1 MNDIEKQFLDELTTL
16 LDKYGAVIHI
26 NEYIT
31 GYPEIEIMGYKDGD
45 AINIVRKWIDWRDE

>member
-31 GYPEIEIMGYKDGD
+31 GYPEIEILGYKDGE
-45 AINIVRKWIDWRDE
+45 AINIVRKWIDWRD